1 MGISRLN
8 PSEGGIPY
16 GNTAGRPANPGIG
29 RLYSNGELQRLE
41 LYTGATYG
49 WQNIVAETPG
59 VTGYSGTVIETNS
72 TNTISITGT
81 NFAAGA
87 TVTLIGSDATEITAN
102 TTTVNSLSS
111 ITATFGVIPANNEPY
126 DIRVTNPSNLY
137 GVYYDILTVNDKP
150 VWTTAAGSLGSFN
163 QGATSYQLQA
173 TDEEN
178 NALTYSLVSGSLPT
192 GLTLSSSGLISG
204 TNTGISGTT
213 YNFTISVSDSFN
225 PAQSRVFSA
234 NVPYPTVTGGTLNS
248 DATYYYRTFTG
259 NGTLVVSGASISGDI
274 LMVGAGGAGGRSL
287 TGGGGGG
294 SVGYFTSVNIPTGN
308 NTVTIGGGGTDG
320 SSGTGGSKGSASTFL
335 NITLLGGGGAPG
347 RDAQNS
353 WGQNNDSNGGANG
366 GGSSADG
373 PTSGTSRLGISQS
386 VPSGITGTIY
396 GGYSGGRGGGG
407 SPNYPGGGGAGSNG
421 EGTTP
426 AGTTSRGGDGGP
438 GKQINFGIHN
448 YYWGGGGGGSSYTGG
463 QGAGNG
469 GIGGGG
475 GGAANTGSGGT
486 GGGSSINSGSS
497 AGSGGG
503 NASSN
508 TPGGNGGVN
517 TGGGGGAGAHGDGPG
532 GAGGSGIVIVRYT
545 RASVGG

>member
-1 MGISRLN
+1 MAIRKSSN
-8 PSEGGIPY
+8 SGIPF
-16 GNTAGRPANPGIG
+16 GNTANRPANPAIG
-29 RLYSNGELQRLE
+29 QPYFNGEVQRLE

-49 WQNIVAETPG
+49 WQNIIAETPG
-59 VTGYSGTVIETNS
+59 VTGYTGTVIETNS
-72 TNTISITGT
+72 TNTIAIIGT
-81 NFAAGA
+81 NFVSGA
-87 TVTLIGSDATEITAN
+87 TVALIGTDGTEINPTS
-102 TTTVNSLSS
+102 TTFNNATQ
-111 ITATFGVIPANNEPY
+111 ITATFNAISSSIEPY

-150 VWTTAAGSLGSFN
+150 VWTTAAGSLGEFS
-163 QGATSYQLQA
+163 QGAISYQLQA
-173 TDEEN
+173 TDEESN
-178 NALTYSLVSGSLPT
+178 SLTYSLVSGSLPT

-204 TNTGISGTT
+204 TNTGTSGTT

-225 PAQSRVFSA
+225 NSQSRAFSA
-234 NVPYPTVTGGTLNS
+234 FIPYPTVTGGTLNS
-248 DATYYYRTFTG
+248 DATYYYRTFTATG
-259 NGTLVVSGASISGDI
+259 NLVVSGASISGDI
-274 LMVGAGGAGGRSL
+274 LMVGGGGAGGRSL

-320 SSGTGGSKGSASTFL
+320 SSSTGGSKGTASTFL

-347 RDAQNS
+347 RDASNS

-373 PTSGTSRLGISQS
+373 QTSSTSRLGISQS
-386 VPSGITGTIY
+386 VPAGITGTIY

-421 EGTTP
+421 DGTTP

-448 YYWGGGGGGSSYTGG
+448 HYWGGGGGGSSYTGG

-475 GGAANTGSGGT
+475 GGAANSGSGGT

-517 TGGGGGAGAHGDGPG
+517 TGGGGGGGAHGDGPG
-532 GAGGSGIVIVRYT
+532 GTGGSGIVIVRYT
-545 RASVGG
+545 KASVGG